1 VTALGASTYAV
12 IGAGQRDPRLTALA
26 WAGAVGVSSSSA
38 TFPQDVLPAV
48 TVFGLGLRTLV
59 APLTSTALSAVPTRY
74 AGVASGVNNAMAR
87 SASLLAIAAAPV
99 AAGLDGAVFDDT
111 HAFNAGYRMAMLV
124 CAALFTTGAA
134 MAAVTVT
141 NPMAAVQ
148 ERTVARARSRLHGIP
163 RRD

>member
-1 VTALGASTYAV
+1 
-12 IGAGQRDPRLTALA
+12 
-26 WAGAVGVSSSSA
+26 
-38 TFPQDVLPAV
+38 V

-124 CAALFTTGAA
+124 A
-134 MAAVTVT
+134 
-141 NPMAAVQ
+141 Q
-148 ERTVARARSRLHGIP
+148 RSSRRERRWPPSP
-163 RRD
+163 